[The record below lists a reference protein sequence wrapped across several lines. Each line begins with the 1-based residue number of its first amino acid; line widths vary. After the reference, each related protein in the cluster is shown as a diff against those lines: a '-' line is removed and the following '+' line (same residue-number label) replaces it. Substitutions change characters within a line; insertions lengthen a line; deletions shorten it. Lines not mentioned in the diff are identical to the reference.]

1 MTPPIPTPWPITAD
15 ADEPTAPQPHPLN
28 EDGGQERLAWGRAE
42 LDAWAKRQAQ
52 LSAQAGVPVRD
63 SVWNLQPSGKTPEEA
78 LLRSADPRWWRRA
91 GARQLRQAREAALLA
106 AGSIGHDGQRYAS
119 DVALAWHK
127 DSQVHARRFA
137 RDSVIFDLATGHMQP
152 LEERLHHPRQLAARY
167 YAFLKGIEALAV
179 EAGLRWAMLT
189 ITLPSAW
196 HARPKHHDGQHR
208 WNGQLPDAGHREI
221 AQGWH
226 RLRMQLRKHGIILSG
241 VRTEEPMQD
250 GTPHWHC
257 AFFFKSD
264 DELRR
269 ICQATLTQF
278 PAGLRIRE
286 AVGTRAGKLQF
297 RIRQY
302 DSLDDFRTG
311 RFHRNARRGA
321 QCQLD
326 LGAPR
331 TPGTEGVVASF
342 ASYVLKYVAKAC
354 GVGIR
359 PRQGQPGEQPAADGQ
374 RTPGGDATAHSELA
388 GEQDDSLIDSGPAAR
403 VRAHRSTWGIRGIEF
418 YGIPKGAAS
427 CWDLLR
433 QVRLDDEAERA
444 ALDPAV
450 AELAEVCQR
459 DKGQGFAEYL
469 RLLGGL
475 ACSPMPARYVVKPL
489 RVKVA
494 TQYGGEGERLVGVQ
508 VQDVARSKTAR
519 ALVRPLG
526 RQLLRKQAAEALAA
540 LTGEGLARQ
549 TVAEQGGQGSAAGAL
564 VHIATVETSQV
575 EPGSR
580 RPQEDTSSAQQ
591 RQAIEL
597 PVDGHH
603 AVLAAAGSGKTHL
616 LVERAAWLL
625 QQGVPAHKL
634 VLTTFTR
641 EAAEHLR
648 ERLHARG
655 VHGVQVGT
663 MHALARHWLGIKGGE
678 PDFDAWL
685 LRSAEQGRQDK
696 WLLVDE
702 AQDLSEAQ
710 WAWVEAHGHTVFA
723 VGDERQAIY
732 AWRGA
737 KAGGLTQWARQCAP
751 TQDALFDNLRSAAL
765 SVNRRCAAP
774 IVALANALPLGM
786 PATQALHA
794 AGSVQLQRCVSRE
807 AELETIVAWLSD
819 TLTARDAAVLVRSN
833 AEVAW
838 LKARLK
844 LRGIDAPVMT
854 IHASKGREWDAVVLA
869 LGMRKPSETAD
880 DALQTWYVG
889 ITRAKR
895 QLLLTSVGLLP
906 QALEDAWAAVR
917 GGQATAAPQDGTFA
931 SRGTADVQEVG
942 QRADA
947 GT

>member
-1 MTPPIPTPWPITAD
+1 MTPPIPTPWPLATD
-15 ADEPTAPQPHPLN
+15 ADEPTAPQPHPPN

-106 AGSIGHDGQRYAS
+106 AGRIGHDGERYAS

-127 DSQVHARRFA
+127 DSQVQARRFA
-137 RDSVIFDLATGHMQP
+137 RDSVIFDPSSGDMQS
-152 LEERLHHPRQLAARY
+152 LERLLRHPRQLAARY
-167 YAFLKGIEALAV
+167 YAFLKGIEALATQ
-179 EAGLRWAMLT
+179 ANLRWAMLT

-196 HARPKHHDGQHR
+196 HARPKHTVGKHS
-208 WNGQLPDAGHREI
+208 WNGQLPNAGHREI

-226 RLRMQLRKHGIILSG
+226 RLRAQLRKHGIILSG

-257 AFFFKSD
+257 A
-264 DELRR
+264 
-269 ICQATLTQF
+269 
-278 PAGLRIRE
+278 
-286 AVGTRAGKLQF
+286 
-297 RIRQY
+297 
-302 DSLDDFRTG
+302 
-311 RFHRNARRGA
+311 
-321 QCQLD
+321 
-326 LGAPR
+326 
-331 TPGTEGVVASF
+331 PGTEGVVASF

-359 PRQGQPGEQPAADGQ
+359 PRQGQPGAVPDAVDSALPPAADAAEH
-374 RTPGGDATAHSELA
+374 TELE
-388 GEQDDSLIDSGPAAR
+388 GEQDNTLIDSGPAAR

-444 ALDPAV
+444 ALNPAI
-450 AELAEVCQR
+450 AELAAICQQE
-459 DKGQGFAEYL
+459 KGQGFAEYL

-475 ACSPMPARYVVKPL
+475 ACAPEPARYAVKPL
-489 RVKVA
+489 RAKVS
-494 TQYGGEGERLVGVQ
+494 TQYRGQGERLVGVQ

-519 ALVRPLG
+519 ALVRPVG
-526 RQLLRKQAAEALAA
+526 RQLLRTAAAQALAA

-549 TVAEQGGQGSAAGAL
+549 TVAEHGGQGSAAGAL

-641 EAAEHLR
+641 EAAQHLR

-663 MHALARHWLGIKGGE
+663 MHALARRWLGIKSGE
-678 PDFDAWL
+678 PDFEAWL
-685 LRSAEQGRQDK
+685 LRSAAQGRQDK

-895 QLLLTSVGLLP
+895 QLLLTSVGLMP

>member
-1 MTPPIPTPWPITAD
+1 MTPPIPTPWPLATD
-15 ADEPTAPQPHPLN
+15 ADEPTAPQPHPPHD
-28 EDGGQERLAWGRAE
+28 EGGQERLAWGRAE
-42 LDAWAKRQAQ
+42 LHAWAKRQAQ

-78 LLRSADPRWWRRA
+78 LLRSADARWWRRA
-91 GARQLRQAREAALLA
+91 GARRLRQAREAALLA

-167 YAFLKGIEALAV
+167 YAFLKGIEALATQ
-179 EAGLRWAMLT
+179 ANLRWAMLT

-196 HARPKHHDGQHR
+196 HARPKHTVGKHS
-208 WNGQLPDAGHREI
+208 WNGQLPNAGHREI

-226 RLRMQLRKHGIILSG
+226 RLRAQLRKHGIVLSG

-269 ICQATLTQF
+269 ICHAVLTQF

-444 ALDPAV
+444 ALDPAI
-450 AELAEVCQR
+450 AELAAICQQE
-459 DKGQGFAEYL
+459 KGQGFAEYL

-508 VQDVARSKTAR
+508 VQDVARSKTAT

-540 LTGEGLARQ
+540 LNGDGLARQ
-549 TVAEQGGQGSAAGAL
+549 MVDEHGGQGSAAGAL
-564 VHIATVETSQV
+564 VYIATVETSQV

-580 RPQEDTSSAQQ
+580 RPAEDTSSAQQ

-597 PVDGHH
+597 PVEGHH
-603 AVLAAAGSGKTHL
+603 AVLAAAGSGKTHI

-641 EAAEHLR
+641 EAAQHLR

-663 MHALARHWLGIKGGE
+663 MHALARRWLGIKSGE
-678 PDFDAWL
+678 PDFEAWL
-685 LRSAEQGRQDK
+685 LRSAAQGRQDK

-710 WAWVEAHGHTVFA
+710 WAWVEAHGRAVFA

-737 KAGGLTQWARQCAP
+737 KSGGLTQWARQSAP
-751 TQDALFDNLRSAAL
+751 TQSGLFESPQGGAL
-765 SVNRRCAAP
+765 SVNRRCGAP
-774 IVALANALPLGM
+774 IVALANALALKM
-786 PATQALHA
+786 PATHALNA
-794 AGSVQLQRCVSRE
+794 TGSVQLQRCVSRD

-895 QLLLTSVGLLP
+895 QLLLTSVGLMP